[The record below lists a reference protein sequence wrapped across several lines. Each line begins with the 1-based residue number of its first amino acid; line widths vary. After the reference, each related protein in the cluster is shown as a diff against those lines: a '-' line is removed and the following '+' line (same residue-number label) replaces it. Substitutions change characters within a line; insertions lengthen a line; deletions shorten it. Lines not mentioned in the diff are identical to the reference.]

1 MPQSIGSLGPVAK
14 SSKTGVPPEKK
25 ISEESIQNVWGDLM
39 QETEE
44 NRKRCS
50 WTQDDINDVTKT
62 WKADTNHKK
71 FKSKW

>member
-14 SSKTGVPPEKK
+14 SSETGVPTVKK

-39 QETEE
+39 QETKE

-50 WTQDDINDVTKT
+50 WTLVDINDVTKT
-62 WKADTNHKK
+62 WKEDTNRKK
-71 FKSKW
+71 LKSK